1 MLYLVSC
8 LILLIT
14 ASHQMLKIVHAQMTR
29 FDDSTGPRPRLELML
44 LWVAIAAG
52 FSSPFIITITDSV
65 RLETAGLSSSHNIRW
80 TIYVLLL
87 SACAACVCAA
97 QTLRISIKSNS
108 GTFWLQ
114 GKAVALACAGGIG
127 VVSAVSHLMFFQSS
141 MDGIVN
147 VELLR
152 ELSSVEDMEN
162 CRGGLAFVQ
171 YREGEGPRN
180 YRCPT
185 SIVLGG
191 YTSQP
196 FAPWPDYTQGKSQD
210 LATAIRDIT
219 AAASKQ

>member
-14 ASHQMLKIVHAQMTR
+14 ASHQMLKIVHAQMTG

-52 FSSPFIITITDSV
+52 FSSPFIVTIIDSV
-65 RLETAGLSSSHNIRW
+65 RLETVGLSSSHSIKW

-97 QTLRISIKSNS
+97 LALCTCIKSNS

-114 GKAVALACAGGIG
+114 GKAVAIACAGCIG

-141 MDGIVN
+141 MDGIAN
-147 VELLR
+147 VDLLR
-152 ELSSVEDMEN
+152 ELSSVQDMEN
-162 CRGGLAFVQ
+162 CRDGLAFVQ
-171 YREGEGPRN
+171 YREDEGPLM

-210 LATAIRDIT
+210 LATAIRDF
-219 AAASKQ
+219 AASASKQ